1 MKIKPKIKQSFDKG
15 ARNYESNCDI
25 QRLICHQLVNFFLD
39 RKEKFTISE
48 NIKGLDLGAGN
59 GILSIELLKFIKFE
73 RLHLIDFS
81 DKMLELAKKKIKQE
95 FVTYEVTDF
104 DNLNEIDK
112 FNLIFSNMSFH
123 WSKNFEV
130 LLKKLLERI
139 SKNTLL
145 FFSIPNLISFEKK
158 EPFSNLD
165 NLMNKFP
172 DTKNLLNKLNK
183 NKYFCESK
191 NIIFKE
197 NFNNFL
203 SFFHKL
209 RSIGANINIENKKK
223 SLMRF
228 RKQKSNISV
237 LYNINFVLIKK
248 L

>member
-112 FNLIFSNMSFH
+112 FNLIFSNMSFN

-130 LLKKLLERI
+130 LLKNLKEYAFVFF
-139 SKNTLL
+139 NT
-145 FFSIPNLISFEKK
+145 
-158 EPFSNLD
+158 
-165 NLMNKFP
+165 
-172 DTKNLLNKLNK
+172 
-183 NKYFCESK
+183 
-191 NIIFKE
+191 
-197 NFNNFL
+197 
-203 SFFHKL
+203 
-209 RSIGANINIENKKK
+209 
-223 SLMRF
+223 
-228 RKQKSNISV
+228 
-237 LYNINFVLIKK
+237 
-248 L
+248 